1 MRLLLFY
8 FIMFFS
14 VTVFSQEKTLYD
26 VNADAKQQ
34 IADAVKKSAGSG
46 KHVLIQAGG
55 NWCSWCI
62 KFDKFAK
69 ADAQIDSIFKASFEI
84 VHLNYSKENK
94 NEAVFA
100 SLGYPQRFGF
110 PSFIILDGK
119 GNRVH
124 TQNSEY
130 LEDGKG
136 SYDRN
141 KVFEFLKA
149 WSPFALDPKT
159 YEEKVKK

>member
-1 MRLLLFY
+1 MRSILLFS
-8 FIMFFS
+8 ILFS
-14 VTVFSQEKTLYD
+14 CATVFSQEKTLYD
-26 VNADAKQQ
+26 VNANAKND
-34 IADAVKKSAGSG
+34 IEAAVKKAESSG

-62 KFDKFAK
+62 KFDKYVK
-69 ADAQIDSIFKASFEI
+69 ADAQIDSILKASYEV

-94 NEAVFA
+94 NEKVFA
-100 SLGYPQRFGF
+100 QLGYPQRFGF

-119 GNRVH
+119 GTRLH

-136 SYDRN
+136 SYEKR
-141 KVFEFLKA
+141 KVFEFMRA

-159 YEEKVKK
+159 YEENTKK